1 MMRALYALSLAM
13 IGLLLI
19 HMAVFVYVEQSC
31 SGFHHIIYGDFKE
44 WYMWSPRSMQATCF
58 DFSYGRHMLAM
69 DRLRDMGGNLSR
81 LPRFQREC
89 LHADLAGP

>member
-31 SGFHHIIYGDFKE
+31 SGFHHIIYGDE
-44 WYMWSPRSMQATCF
+44 ARDEVVATEVC
-58 DFSYGRHMLAM
+58 
-69 DRLRDMGGNLSR
+69 SR
-81 LPRFQREC
+81 R
-89 LHADLAGP
+89 